1 MPMKSPLAWWKER
14 RQARKQIEQEM
25 RDDAVAYARLLADI
39 QDLCVWCVD
48 FPEVEASACWLLHR
62 DQQRRWKP
70 GDGHL
75 PSGPYWGPVGT
86 FHDQLV
92 VRRSRERRR

>member
-1 MPMKSPLAWWKER
+1 MLMKSLLEWWRER
-14 RQARKQIEQEM
+14 QQVRQEM
-25 RDDAVAYARLLADI
+25 HDDAVAYQRMLADI

-48 FPEVEASACWLLHR
+48 FPEVEASASWLLLR

-70 GDGHL
+70 GEPL
-75 PSGPYWGPVGT
+75 PAGPYWGPIGT

-92 VRRSRERRR
+92 VRRSQRRHR